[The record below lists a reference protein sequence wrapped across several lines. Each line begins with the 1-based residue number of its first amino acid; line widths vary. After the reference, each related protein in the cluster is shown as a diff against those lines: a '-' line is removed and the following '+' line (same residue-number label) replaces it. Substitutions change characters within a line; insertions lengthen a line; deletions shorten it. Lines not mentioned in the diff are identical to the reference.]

1 MKNVSDMSP
10 EEAKARLSPE
20 FSEAMYR
27 YIDACER
34 YGEESETARDLF
46 LHVMLVAPPAFMEDA
61 MQKADEMGLM
71 PEADFCLE
79 DGTPLVSRDALAK
92 HLEQS
97 PEEVD
102 EAVQRLIAK
111 RDELGL
117 PQEGIVFDPAK
128 VFRRQ

>member
-1 MKNVSDMSP
+1 MKNINDLSP
-10 EEAKARLSPE
+10 EEAKARLTPE
-20 FSEAMYR
+20 FSAAMHR

-34 YGEESETARDLF
+34 YGEKSEQAKDLF
-46 LHVMLVAPPAFMEDA
+46 LHAMLIAPPAFMEDA
-61 MQKADEMGLM
+61 MQMAHEADLI

-79 DGTPLVSRDALAK
+79 DGTPMVSRDALAK

-111 RDELGL
+111 RAELGL
-117 PQEGIVFDPAK
+117 PQERIVFDPAK
-128 VFRRQ
+128 VFRKQ